1 MTSKEFKSFVKNSFN
16 GMKIRFSEK
25 SQGTA
30 FEEGGKILSAFIKA
44 GWDYELSD
52 ELYSRCVENNI
63 STGSVN
69 SELRLTILID

>member
-1 MTSKEFKSFVKNSFN
+1 MTVQEFKSFVKHSFK
-16 GMKIRFSEK
+16 GMKIRFTEK

-30 FEEGGKILSAFIKA
+30 FEEGGKVLSAFIKV

-52 ELYSRCVENNI
+52 ELYNRCVENNI
-63 STGSVN
+63 STGGVN